1 MSNLNINK
9 AKALKNDEFYTR
21 LEDIENEM
29 PYYTKYFKNA
39 TVYCNCDNP
48 AFSNFWRFFHI
59 NFKKLGLKKLW
70 ATYIN
75 LDGSSSCLVEYTGGH
90 DSDIFTGEVI
100 PLKGNGDFRSKEC
113 VDLLR
118 KADVVV
124 TNPPF
129 SLFRDFVDLCV
140 KNKAKF
146 LILGNVNA
154 SSCKNIFSLFK
165 ANEIWYG
172 VSLKSGGIP
181 FLLSKNNSCAVYSGK
196 VFVKWFTNLKHDFP
210 SPPLNLT
217 KKYNPMDY
225 PKYDNYEAVEVSRV
239 KNIPCDYWG
248 VMGVP
253 ITFLAHYNPNQFEI
267 VGSTNLPSS
276 LWKSSRTKHAL
287 LKDIDLYQRIF
298 IKRKK

>member
-1 MSNLNINK
+1 MSNLNLNK

-100 PLKGNGDFRSKEC
+100 PLKGNGDFRSEEC
-113 VDLLR
+113 VELL
-118 KADVVV
+118 KQSDIVV

-129 SLFRDFVDLCV
+129 SLFREFIDLCI
-140 KNKAKF
+140 KYQAKF
-146 LILGNVNA
+146 LVLGNMNI
-154 SSCKNIFSLFK
+154 SFCKEIFPLFQNK
-165 ANEIWYG
+165 KVWYG
-172 VSLKSGGIP
+172 VSLNSGSISFITPKKDMCSSFGCIR
-181 FLLSKNNSCAVYSGK
+181 
-196 VFVKWFTNLKHDFP
+196 WFTNLKHGFTP
-210 SPPLNLT
+210 KPLILT
-217 KKYNPMDY
+217 KKYNAKDY
-225 PKYDNYEAVEVSRV
+225 PKYDNYDAIEVSRI
-239 KNIPCDYWG
+239 KNIPYDYNG
-248 VMGVP
+248 IMGVP
-253 ITFLAHYNPNQFEI
+253 ITFLDKWNSNQFEI
-267 VGSTNLPSS
+267 VGASGCGSTNRMVCTSS
-276 LWKSSRTKHAL
+276 KTKRPILKGRT
-287 LKDIDLYQRIF
+287 LYLRVF